1 MTISDDCCFVA
12 YQYTY
17 VRPISKCRIFFHAD
31 YLVTLQFK
39 VLFKFSSM
47 DLFVPED
54 SIVRK
59 IWGRGDTVLLIFAG
73 ASAEF
78 ALNTAVDW
86 LYFTGRLPADPL
98 GRLFS
103 TVTYAQKIV
112 FSSRNKALESI
123 DKIVSIHRGVEEQR
137 AASIPAAAYL
147 DVLFLLIDYSIRS
160 FELLQRRLTR
170 EEKTEIFA
178 VFNRLGER
186 MGLAGLPGDLVAWEH
201 DRKQHLQENLVWGPF
216 SADLY
221 QQYRKHLGAFRYWL
235 LLQGQTL
242 LVPPAARRLLPLPAM
257 AVISPVIQLY
267 KVVRLLRL
275 DSWVRVALLPKKFRA
290 SVAALDG
297 YKPGTR

>member
-1 MTISDDCCFVA
+1 MDDFVD
-12 YQYTY
+12 
-17 VRPISKCRIFFHAD
+17 K
-31 YLVTLQFK
+31 
-39 VLFKFSSM
+39 
-47 DLFVPED
+47 D

-78 ALNTAVDW
+78 ALNKAVDW

-112 FSSRNKALESI
+112 FSSRDKALASI
-123 DKIVSIHRGVEEQR
+123 DNIVSIHRGVEARR

-170 EEKTEIFA
+170 EEKAEIFA
-178 VFNRLGER
+178 VFNRVGAQ
-186 MGLAGLPGDLVAWEH
+186 MGLTGLPGDFTDWE
-201 DRKQHLQENLVWGPF
+201 RLREQYLGENLVWSDF

-242 LVPPAARRLLPLPAM
+242 LLPPAARRLLPLPAM
-257 AVISPVIQLY
+257 AVIGPVIPLY
-267 KVVRLLRL
+267 KMVRLLRL
-275 DSWVRVALLPKKFRA
+275 DYWVRVALLPKKFRA
-290 SVAALDG
+290 SVAALDLC
-297 YKPGTR
+297 KPGSW